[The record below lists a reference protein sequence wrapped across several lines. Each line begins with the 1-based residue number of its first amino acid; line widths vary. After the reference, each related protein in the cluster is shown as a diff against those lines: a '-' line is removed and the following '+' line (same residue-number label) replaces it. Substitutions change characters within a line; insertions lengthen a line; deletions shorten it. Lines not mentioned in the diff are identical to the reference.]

1 MAASLKWCPWAR
13 KMCKDGLTLCF
24 NGEVQIPLKNAEI
37 HLNALMSCKFFWNS
51 SKMLLEDWYVLIQLR
66 HSWLH
71 HVGPFIVR
79 HLFYRK
85 NLDVKKRHC
94 RKYIVRLPW
103 PFVLYRGS
111 TELLLLMF
119 FNYLQCNCC
128 FSDREPKA
136 YFAEVSKSWE
146 IPWTIIWKQRHFFVR
161 WDMIYWWR
169 GFQDGRRGKG
179 DGENIDNIHI
189 SGRCSGVG

>member
-1 MAASLKWCPWAR
+1 MFPVSLVRYHRNGMAASLNWCPWAR

-71 HVGPFIVR
+71 HLGPFIVR
-79 HLFYRK
+79 HLFYGK

-94 RKYIVRLPW
+94 RKYIVQVPW

-119 FNYLQCNCC
+119 FNYLTVVFQIGNPKLILQK
-128 FSDREPKA
+128 FPSLGKFLGHLFENSVILLSGEISVKKNSGWEERGGGWRE
-136 YFAEVSKSWE
+136 
-146 IPWTIIWKQRHFFVR
+146 
-161 WDMIYWWR
+161 YW
-169 GFQDGRRGKG
+169 
-179 DGENIDNIHI
+179 
-189 SGRCSGVG
+189 